1 MLWGRL
7 WWDRALWGRGG
18 TPGPGGERRMLQCA
32 RLGREPEGK
41 AGRHGFPTGGRGS
54 PDRKR
59 SHEKEVTVLQSL
71 HLKTNR
77 SWFAP
82 FPSSLF
88 SVPILL

>member
-41 AGRHGFPTGGRGS
+41 AEYAATGVDSTDITAGATYTF
-54 PDRKR
+54 KA
-59 SHEKEVTVLQSL
+59 E
-71 HLKTNR
+71 
-77 SWFAP
+77 
-82 FPSSLF
+82 
-88 SVPILL
+88 